1 MTIYAFEVRDYE
13 REFFE
18 KISKSQQINLILSED
33 HIDFDNLPEFDS
45 GCGVCVLGL
54 KEFRKKELD
63 ALKSAGVLY
72 FSTRTIGYNHI
83 DVEYAKQIGLH
94 VCAASYPPNGVAD
107 YTVMMILLC
116 LRHYK
121 QALWRTQV
129 NDFSLDGLMGRELK
143 DLTVGILGTGKI
155 GATVARNLSGF
166 GCRLLA
172 YDKYENTSIKD
183 IVVYADLDALYKE
196 ADIITLHMPLF
207 PETYHII
214 NDESIAKMKDGVVIV
229 NCARGALMDIDSLI
243 RNIENEKIGALGLDC
258 IEHEEGII
266 HQNLKTNIISNQQ
279 MAYLRQF
286 KNVVHT
292 QHMAFFT
299 DCAIESMVNSAVLG
313 TLDMA
318 AGKDFVTRLC

>member
-1 MTIYAFEVRDYE
+1 MKIYVFEVADYE
-13 REFFE
+13 VEYLEKLNRELDADIV
-18 KISKSQQINLILSED
+18 ISPD
-33 HIDFDNLPEFDS
+33 HIDFDHLPDFED
-45 GCGVCVLGL
+45 GCGVCVLAL
-54 KEFRKKELD
+54 KEFHKEELD
-63 ALKSAGVLY
+63 ALKNAGVCY
-72 FSTRTIGYNHI
+72 FATRTIGYNHI
-83 DVEYAKQIGLH
+83 DVAYAKEIGLH
-94 VCAASYPPNGVAD
+94 VCNASYPPNGVAD
-107 YTVMMILLC
+107 YTVMMMLLC

-129 NDFSLDGLMGRELK
+129 NDFSLDGLMGKEMK
-143 DLTVGILGTGKI
+143 DLTIGILGTGKI

-166 GCRLLA
+166 GCKLLA
-172 YDKYENTSIKD
+172 YDKYENEAIKD
-183 IVVYADLDALYKE
+183 IVTYVDLDTVYKE
-196 ADIITLHMPLF
+196 ADLITLHMPLF

-258 IEHEEGII
+258 IENEEGII
-266 HQNLKTNIISNQQ
+266 HQNLKTDIISNKE

-299 DCAIESMVNSAVLG
+299 DCAIESMVNSAIYG
-313 TLDMA
+313 IMDMA
-318 AGKDFVTRLC
+318 EGKDFATKIC

>member
-13 REFFE
+13 QEFFKKYE
-18 KISKSQQINLILSED
+18 QLFQTKIVTIPE
-33 HIDFDNLPEFDS
+33 HIDINNLPEFEK
-45 GCGVCVLGL
+45 GCGVSVLGL
-54 KEFRKKELD
+54 KEFRKPELD
-63 ALKSAGVLY
+63 ALKAAGVEY

-83 DVEYAKQIGLH
+83 DIAYAKEIGMH

-116 LRHYK
+116 LRNYK

-129 NDFSLDGLMGRELK
+129 NDYSLDGLMGREIK
-143 DLTVGILGTGKI
+143 DLTIGILGTGKI

-166 GCRLLA
+166 GCKMLA
-172 YDKYENTSIKD
+172 YDKYENDSIKD
-183 IVVYADLDALYKE
+183 IVTYTDIDTVYKE

-207 PETYHII
+207 EDTYHII
-214 NDESIAKMKDGVVIV
+214 NDETIAKMKDGVIII
-229 NCARGALMDIDSLI
+229 NCARGALMDSESLI

-258 IEHEEGII
+258 IETEEGIV
-266 HQNLKTNIISNQQ
+266 HQNLTTEIFSNRQ

-299 DCAIESMVNSAVLG
+299 DCAIESMVESGVKG
-313 TLDMA
+313 IVDMA
-318 AGKDFVTRLC
+318 NGLNFPTRLS

>member
-18 KISKSQQINLILSED
+18 KISKSQQVNLILSED

-183 IVVYADLDALYKE
+183 IVTYADLDTLYKE

-318 AGKDFVTRLC
+318 GGKDCATRLC

>member
-18 KISKSQQINLILSED
+18 KISKSQQVNLVLSED

-63 ALKSAGVLY
+63 TLKSAGVLY

-172 YDKYENTSIKD
+172 YDKYENPSIKD
-183 IVVYADLDALYKE
+183 IVTYADLDTLYKE

-214 NDESIAKMKDGVVIV
+214 NDESISKMKDGVVIV

-318 AGKDFVTRLC
+318 AGKDFATRLC

>member
-183 IVVYADLDALYKE
+183 IVTYADLDTLYKE

>member
-183 IVVYADLDALYKE
+183 IVTYADLDALYKE